1 MIPSLLKSESQLLDA
16 LPEGVLV
23 LAGKAYEVGSIC

>member
-1 MIPSLLKSESQLLDA
+1 MLLLPAGA

-23 LAGKAYEVGSIC
+23 LASAANLCGALKYKNC